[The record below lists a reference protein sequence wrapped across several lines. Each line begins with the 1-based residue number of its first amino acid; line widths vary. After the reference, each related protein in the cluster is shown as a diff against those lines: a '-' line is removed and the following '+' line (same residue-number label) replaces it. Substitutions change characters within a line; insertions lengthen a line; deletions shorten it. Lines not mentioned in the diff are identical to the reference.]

1 MVAISPTTMSPER
14 LVQWS
19 SDTER
24 LKATPQVLRV
34 KRLSA
39 KPGLDEFAQLTLPEA
54 DIRDIRSCR
63 PESCNV
69 KLTEAE
75 IERMHSEMQKA
86 GSNWLERGNAVFRE
100 IAHERVT
107 AYLSGGLDGL
117 APYAD
122 GHGESSRAL
131 AFAAIVGNSPFLLKA
146 PSFKPLLNQPV
157 ASGRGLRRCLP
168 RLRRLHR
175 REDQGPRRRT
185 GRRP

>member
-1 MVAISPTTMSPER
+1 MAELADAPDLGSGVRKDVPVRLRSAPLHIWLSAIWLSAIGIGLSAIALSAAESREQDPFAFLSPTIQISAADRARIERGETIVNIIPAKGHEISMVAISPTTMSPER

-86 GSNWLERGNAVFRE
+86 GSN
-100 IAHERVT
+100 
-107 AYLSGGLDGL
+107 
-117 APYAD
+117 
-122 GHGESSRAL
+122 
-131 AFAAIVGNSPFLLKA
+131 
-146 PSFKPLLNQPV
+146 
-157 ASGRGLRRCLP
+157 
-168 RLRRLHR
+168 
-175 REDQGPRRRT
+175 
-185 GRRP
+185 